1 MVSFSGRLKHA
12 WDAFTSTSDGGA
24 GTWDRYGDMTYTS
37 SFNSRPHVQRLNTF
51 NDRSFIGS
59 LYTRLGIDVANVKMR
74 HVRVDKNDRYLETI
88 KSGLNNCLTVEAN
101 LDQAA
106 TAFRQDMAMTLFDK
120 GVMAIVPV
128 ETTLNPNVTGSYDVT
143 KLRVGH
149 ILEWYP
155 KHVKVSVYNEKVGK
169 REDIV
174 LSKSIVGIVE
184 NPLYNVMN
192 EPNSTLQRL
201 LRKLA
206 LLDGFDEQLGS
217 GKLDIIIQ
225 LPYVIKSEARR
236 QQAEQRRR
244 DIENQL
250 KGAQYGIAY
259 TDGTERITQLN
270 RPAENNLLV
279 QITTLTEQL
288 YNQLGISKAV
298 FEGTA
303 SESEMLNY
311 HNRTIA
317 PVLDALV
324 EAMRRVFITKTGRSQ
339 GQSIMYFRDPFAL
352 TAVTDIAEMSDKFTR
367 NEILSPNDI
376 RSIIGM
382 QPSTDPEADKLR
394 NRNMP
399 VEATGDGSSSLE
411 EELQNG
417 T

>member
-1 MVSFSGRLKHA
+1 M
-12 WDAFTSTSDGGA
+12 
-24 GTWDRYGDMTYTS
+24 
-37 SFNSRPHVQRLNTF
+37 
-51 NDRSFIGS
+51 
-59 LYTRLGIDVANVKMR
+59 
-74 HVRVDKNDRYLETI
+74 
-88 KSGLNNCLTVEAN
+88 
-101 LDQAA
+101 
-106 TAFRQDMAMTLFDK
+106 
-120 GVMAIVPV
+120 
-128 ETTLNPNVTGSYDVT
+128 
-143 KLRVGH
+143 
-149 ILEWYP
+149 
-155 KHVKVSVYNEKVGK
+155 
-169 REDIV
+169 
-174 LSKSIVGIVE
+174 
-184 NPLYNVMN
+184 
-192 EPNSTLQRL
+192 
-201 LRKLA
+201 RKLA

-399 VEATGDGSSSLE
+399 VEATGDGSSGLE

>member
-12 WDAFTSTSDGGA
+12 WDAFTSTRDSGT
-24 GTWDRYGDMTYTS
+24 GTWDRYGEMAYTS

-74 HVRVDKNDRYLETI
+74 HVRVDQNDRYLETI

-106 TAFRQDMAMTLFDK
+106 TAFRQDMAMTLFDE

-339 GQSIMYFRDPFAL
+339 GQTIMYFRDPFAL

-376 RSIIGM
+376 RSIIGL
-382 QPSTDPEADKLR
+382 QPSADPEADKLR

-399 VEATGDGSSSLE
+399 VEATGESSSGLD

>member
-12 WDAFTSTSDGGA
+12 WDAFTSTSNGGT
-24 GTWDRYGDMTYTS
+24 GTWDRYGEMTYTS
-37 SFNSRPHVQRLNTF
+37 SFNSRPHVQKLNTF

-59 LYTRLGIDVANVKMR
+59 LYTRLGIDVANVRMR
-74 HVRVDKNDRYLETI
+74 HVRVDQNDRYLETI

-201 LRKLA
+201 LRKLS

-236 QQAEQRRR
+236 QQAEQRRQA
-244 DIENQL
+244 IENQL

-352 TAVTDIAEMSDKFTR
+352 TAVTGIAEMSDKFTR

-376 RSIIGM
+376 RSIIGL
-382 QPSTDPEADKLR
+382 QPSADPEADKLR

-399 VEATGDGSSSLE
+399 VEATGESSSGLE